1 MKSRLICSLAV
12 LILGC
17 SHPTTPP
24 GSSASPAQY
33 AHEEE
38 HAPKID
44 DQIKEMEG
52 RINSN
57 PADWVSLALLSKLYL
72 QKGEESPEDYSK
84 AEKAAMLSLSIRPIR
99 NSEALL
105 AMAGVRLEQG
115 DYATVLKI
123 CQQQASN
130 PDAPRLAVR
139 ALLAQG
145 KIREAAQ
152 WTEQALKRQNDAYSL
167 TLAAQVSVQGGRD
180 DIAEQLLGA
189 ARKVEEA
196 RQRDVSA
203 ELRGLWGDLLRRH
216 GKIKE
221 AREMLESSLT
231 IQRRNVPALRALAR
245 LELDQGNTQAAL
257 ETFRQAEALTHGPRL
272 QVDIAA
278 LDSEHAAEW
287 LKKADPLLLR
297 ARRAPML
304 LLQKKPQEALKLLQ
318 SEEKTGA
325 NWENFQLQAQ
335 AFQQL
340 KQPKKALEAYD
351 KALAQGYLDPLLI
364 KPALELAQAQKDQ
377 KRAAAY
383 ELKLKTLSKT
393 N

>member
-1 MKSRLICSLAV
+1 M
-12 LILGC
+12 GC
-17 SHPTTPP
+17 SHPTKTPP
-24 GSSASPAQY
+24 DPSASPAQY

-57 PADWVSLALLSKLYL
+57 PADWVSLALLSRLYL

-99 NSEALL
+99 NSEAML

-130 PDAPRLAVR
+130 PDSPRLAVR

-257 ETFRQAEALTHGPRL
+257 ETLRQAEALTHGPRL

-287 LKKADPLLLR
+287 LKKADPLLIR
-297 ARRAPML
+297 GRRAPML

-318 SEEKTGA
+318 LEEKTGA

-335 AFQQL
+335 AYQQL